1 MTFNLTTFNS
11 IYSID
16 YQLLELAVLHVVE
29 VLYQNHN
36 LVLIFLFIS
45 NSNFN
50 RKSVI
55 GLNLDF
61 VALNTTGYLA
71 YAVYNI
77 CLATVDGFQQAYF
90 KHFKGS
96 QIPVQLNDILFASHG
111 FVVNVLICVQCIF
124 YERGDQELTQIAK
137 GILIAVYSPAA
148 VLTLLFSSDGL
159 DGYYYITFFSYVKLL
174 LTLCKYFPQVSIMVI
189 CMAVIV

>member
-1 MTFNLTTFNS
+1 MIITNYDHKSLCLS
-11 IYSID
+11 P
-16 YQLLELAVLHVVE
+16 
-29 VLYQNHN
+29 
-36 LVLIFLFIS
+36 

-71 YAVYNI
+71 YAIYNV
-77 CLATVDGFQQAYF
+77 CLSTVPDFQDAYF
-90 KHFKGS
+90 KKFVGS
-96 QIPVQLNDILFASHG
+96 QIPVQLNDILFATHG

-124 YERGDQELTQIAK
+124 YERGDQKLADLSK

-148 VLTLLFSSDGL
+148 ILTLFYLWG
-159 DGYYYITFFSYVKLL
+159 GVNPYYYITFFSYVKLV
-174 LTLCKYFPQVSIMVI
+174 LTLCKYVPQVSAHNNSLSALAFCFWI
-189 CMAVIV
+189 CVWFIVCFSLFQVELS